1 MEGVEVSS
9 PSPTLRR
16 ANEQAA
22 EESQDRKVSG
32 GPLPAIRR
40 DMFYSWVSLVASE
53 AVE

>member
-9 PSPTLRR
+9 PLPTLRR
-16 ANEQAA
+16 VNEQAA
-22 EESQDRKVSG
+22 EESQDREVIG

-40 DMFYSWVSLVASE
+40 DMFYSWVSLIATE